1 MTTVR
6 EEHERNLTDDGDEE
20 ECHAHVLLQ
29 VRDGGEG
36 EPVAGVRGE
45 WGGVRCTLRLTNL
58 TDR

>member
-20 ECHAHVLLQ
+20 ECQAHVLLLQ

-36 EPVAGVRGE
+36 EPVGGERGE
-45 WGGVRCTLRLTNL
+45 
-58 TDR
+58 